1 MRKNIIH
8 IGLILLLAPCY
19 TACSSFLD
27 ELPDNRTELDTEQS
41 IANILV
47 SAYPQSTNCEIG
59 ELYSDNTDENS
70 RAYGY
75 WQKVEEDLYN
85 WKDTYEEG
93 QDTPQAL
100 WDACYAAIASSN
112 HALQGIKNL
121 GNPTSLNPQK
131 GEALVCRAYA
141 HFMLATTFC
150 QAYNSNTAEQE
161 LGIPYME
168 TLQTTVAPHY
178 ERGTLA
184 SVYRKI
190 AADLEEGIPLI
201 NDDAYSIPKYHFNKK
216 AAYAFAARFYL
227 YYMQPDFS
235 NCKKVVEYANLVLG
249 ANADEV
255 LRDWKY
261 LGTLSPN
268 GDVQPNAYI
277 DASESA
283 NLLLLSTSSTL
294 GGVIDAGYG
303 LCMRYSHNAV
313 TGLED
318 CYSTGLW
325 GAYTRFRQQPFEPS
339 RSPKISFRRITLM
352 AKIAVSGG
360 GFYPYAMVPAFT
372 TDETLITRAE
382 AYTYLKQYDKAAAD
396 ITSWQKSFTTH
407 TQTITPEMVDQFYGS
422 MKYYNLNEGVITP
435 KKTLSPDFTLE
446 PGRQTNF
453 IHCILHLRRI
463 TTLGEGLRWQDIRRY
478 GITVQRRYFENEEL
492 MDITDTMDKNDLR
505 RVVQIPAN
513 VIAAG
518 IEANPR

>member
-1 MRKNIIH
+1 
-8 IGLILLLAPCY
+8 
-19 TACSSFLD
+19 
-27 ELPDNRTELDTEQS
+27 
-41 IANILV
+41 
-47 SAYPQSTNCEIG
+47 
-59 ELYSDNTDENS
+59 
-70 RAYGY
+70 
-75 WQKVEEDLYN
+75 
-85 WKDTYEEG
+85 
-93 QDTPQAL
+93 
-100 WDACYAAIASSN
+100 
-112 HALQGIKNL
+112 
-121 GNPTSLNPQK
+121 
-131 GEALVCRAYA
+131 
-141 HFMLATTFC
+141 ML
-150 QAYNSNTAEQE
+150 
-161 LGIPYME
+161 
-168 TLQTTVAPHY
+168 
-178 ERGTLA
+178 
-184 SVYRKI
+184 
-190 AADLEEGIPLI
+190 
-201 NDDAYSIPKYHFNKK
+201 
-216 AAYAFAARFYL
+216 
-227 YYMQPDFS
+227 
-235 NCKKVVEYANLVLG
+235 
-249 ANADEV
+249 
-255 LRDWKY
+255 
-261 LGTLSPN
+261 
-268 GDVQPNAYI
+268 
-277 DASESA
+277 
-283 NLLLLSTSSTL
+283 
-294 GGVIDAGYG
+294 
-303 LCMRYSHNAV
+303 YSHNAV

-492 MDITDTMDKNDLR
+492 MDITDTMDKIDLR